1 MEPGQRRIATVI
13 GGLLLA
19 LALGLLFLY
28 IRQRLFT
35 QTEPIVL
42 AT

>member
-1 MEPGQRRIATVI
+1 MNNSQQKALI
-13 GGLLLA
+13 LA
-19 LALGLLFLY
+19 LLFTALLVLFIY
-28 IRQRLFT
+28 ARQRLFT